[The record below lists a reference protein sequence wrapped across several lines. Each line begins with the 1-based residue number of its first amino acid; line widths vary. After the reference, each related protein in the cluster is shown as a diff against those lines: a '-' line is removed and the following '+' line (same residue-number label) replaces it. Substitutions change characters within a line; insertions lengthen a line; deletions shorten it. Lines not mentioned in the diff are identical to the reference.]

1 MDLKHIPARIEVSFW
16 LAAITLMSES
26 PFLQRSLRQIYHYKL
41 ALERDYNYLRV
52 LAWSAAGLLS
62 GLVLGL
68 VTA

>member
-1 MDLKHIPARIEVSFW
+1 MNIKQIPARIEVSFW

-26 PFLQRSLRQIYHYKL
+26 LFLQRCLRRIYHYKL

-52 LAWSAAGLLS
+52 LAWSAAGLLL
-62 GLVLGL
+62 GLIMGL